1 MPPVPTAT
9 AARASAASSA
19 APPSSPYTPSR
30 SVRLPA
36 ESVYAGDITLGA
48 VGARARWVQEW
59 LSLGG
64 VGVVVDGEFGPAT
77 AAAVRA
83 FQRRAKLPSTGVVD
97 QATFGRL
104 VAPMAAALATPAFPS
119 GTDLGAAVV
128 AVARQHLAQGPREV
142 GGQNCGPWVRLYM
155 DGNQGAAWPW
165 CAGFATFV
173 VEQAS
178 AALGRTAP
186 LGRTYSCDVLAER
199 ARGADRLVEGPLA
212 DPARAIRP
220 GSLFLVR
227 RSAGDWEHV
236 GIVCAARPDAFHTVE
251 GNTNDAGDRE
261 GYEVC
266 ARVRGYER
274 KDFVR
279 IA

>member
-9 AARASAASSA
+9 AARASAASTA
-19 APPSSPYTPSR
+19 APPPSSYTPSR

-36 ESVYAGDITLGA
+36 ESVYAGDVTLGA
-48 VGARARWVQEW
+48 AGARARWVQEW
-59 LSLGG
+59 LSLSG

-97 QATFGRL
+97 QTTFGRL
-104 VAPMAAALATPAFPS
+104 VAPMAAALAAPAFPS
-119 GTDLGAAVV
+119 GTDLGAAIV
-128 AVARQHLAQGPREV
+128 AVARQHLVQGPREV

-178 AALGRTAP
+178 AALGRSTP
-186 LGRTYSCDVLAER
+186 IDRTYSCDVLAER
-199 ARGADRLVEGPLA
+199 ARSAGRLVADHPA
-212 DPARAIRP
+212 DPPRAIPP

-227 RSAGDWEHV
+227 RTRNDWEHV
-236 GIVCAARPDAFHTVE
+236 GIVTAVEGDVLRTIE
-251 GNTNDAGDRE
+251 GNTNDDGDRE

-266 ARVRGYER
+266 ARVRAFDR
-274 KDFVR
+274 KDFVV